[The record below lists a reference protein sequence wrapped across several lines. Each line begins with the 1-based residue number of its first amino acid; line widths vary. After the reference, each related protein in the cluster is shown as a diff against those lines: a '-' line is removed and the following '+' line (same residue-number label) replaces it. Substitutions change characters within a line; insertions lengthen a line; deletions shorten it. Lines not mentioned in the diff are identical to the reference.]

1 MNLNEKHIEEKIKH
15 LKKAIEIVGGID
27 LLENKFK
34 NQEDLFKYII
44 ETVFK
49 EDKIVFEIQNTIFT
63 IKELMDIKIRYE
75 KHLIKNRSKVIQS
88 IVYKINKY
96 NTALES
102 LVRKYKKSNSI
113 SEYNEI
119 KNQIIH
125 TYRMDINLYILKEIN
140 EVVLNDIRLADE
152 VNFYGEYLTEKR
164 EQLVISIMRN
174 IGAE

>member
-1 MNLNEKHIEEKIKH
+1 
-15 LKKAIEIVGGID
+15 
-27 LLENKFK
+27 
-34 NQEDLFKYII
+34 
-44 ETVFK
+44 
-49 EDKIVFEIQNTIFT
+49 
-63 IKELMDIKIRYE
+63 
-75 KHLIKNRSKVIQS
+75 
-88 IVYKINKY
+88 Y

>member
-75 KHLIKNRSKVIQS
+75 KHLIKN
-88 IVYKINKY
+88 
-96 NTALES
+96 
-102 LVRKYKKSNSI
+102 
-113 SEYNEI
+113 
-119 KNQIIH
+119 
-125 TYRMDINLYILKEIN
+125 
-140 EVVLNDIRLADE
+140 
-152 VNFYGEYLTEKR
+152 
-164 EQLVISIMRN
+164 
-174 IGAE
+174 

>member
-125 TYRMDINLYILKEIN
+125 TYRMDINLYI
-140 EVVLNDIRLADE
+140 
-152 VNFYGEYLTEKR
+152 
-164 EQLVISIMRN
+164 
-174 IGAE
+174 